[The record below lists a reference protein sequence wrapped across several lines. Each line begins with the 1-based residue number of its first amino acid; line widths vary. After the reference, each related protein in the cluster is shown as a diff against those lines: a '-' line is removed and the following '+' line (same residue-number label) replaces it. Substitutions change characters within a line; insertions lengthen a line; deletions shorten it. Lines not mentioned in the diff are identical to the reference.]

1 MIYCLAGIG
10 IVTIIFAGAIAA
22 GMFVEFVKSTVQH
35 RKRCYEYKHRF
46 DKPPVAKCYC
56 IDCEYWDKETHYCAA
71 LHGFRTADDWFCWR
85 ASPYKEEVLNNGRN
99 SAD

>member
-1 MIYCLAGIG
+1 MIHCLAGIG
-10 IVTIIFAGAIAA
+10 TITIILTGAVAA
-22 GMFVEFVKSTVQH
+22 GMFVEFVKSTVQC
-35 RKRCYEYKHRF
+35 RKRCYEYNHRF

-71 LHGFRTADDWFCWR
+71 LHGFSTADDWFCWR
-85 ASPYKEEVLNNGRN
+85 ASPYKEEVSNNGRN